1 MASQHNTINKMH
13 VNKPVFYSSAIISI
27 LLALF
32 TVLFPKLV
40 ENGLNIAQGIVS
52 HYFGWFYMLVMVIC
66 MVFVFWLAFSRFGKL
81 RLGRDD
87 ERPEFS
93 YVSWISM
100 LFSSGIGIAL
110 LYFGAY
116 EPLHHFLYPPVAS
129 SADKIVLAEAAMAQ
143 TFLHWGLHGWAL
155 YGLLAVSMGYF
166 AYRRNLP
173 LALRSV
179 LQGLLGDRYDGWM
192 GNLVDAFGIIA
203 TLIAMVTNLGIGALV
218 FLSGLNYLFDVPE
231 SPLILVGLVIVMMLV
246 ATIAAISGVE
256 KGIAWIS
263 NFNVRLLCVF
273 LLFVFITGPTGI
285 LVDGFIQNTGDYIRI
300 LVPKSFEMYLFNE
313 EAKAWSGMWTIF
325 YWAWWIAWAP
335 FVGMFIARI
344 SKGRT
349 IKEVILG
356 VLFIPL
362 GFTLAWLSIFGNTAL
377 NLVLFSEQPLIVDAV
392 VNDPP
397 MVLYRLLEHLPFT
410 TFTAAVTTVI
420 SFMLFLT
427 PVDSGTLM
435 IANLSMKF
443 EGEHKDAAIWMRVFW
458 ALTTT
463 AISIG
468 LLLVGNFS
476 TIQMAVVLCGLPF
489 SFVVILYMISLRKA
503 LFEDALLSTQAP
515 SKPVPIHDSVIVKG

>member
-1 MASQHNTINKMH
+1 MMKKYNTENKMH
-13 VNKPVFYSSAIISI
+13 VNKFVFYSSAIISI
-27 LLALF
+27 LLTLF
-32 TVLFPKLV
+32 MGLFPKLA
-40 ENGLNIAQGIVS
+40 ERGLIIAQQFVS
-52 HYFGWFYMLVMVIC
+52 HYFGWFYMLVMIIC
-66 MVFVFWLAFSRFGKL
+66 LVFVFWLAFSKYGAL
-81 RLGRDD
+81 RLGPDNEKPD
-87 ERPEFS
+87 FS
-93 YVSWISM
+93 YLSWVSM

-116 EPLHHFLYPPVAS
+116 EPLHHFLNPPTVS
-129 SADKIVLAEAAMAQ
+129 TEDKISLAQAAMAQ

-155 YGLLAVSMGYF
+155 YGLMAVSMGYF
-166 AYRRNLP
+166 TYRRNLP

-179 LQGLLGDRYDGWM
+179 LHGLLGNRYDGWM
-192 GNLVDAFGIIA
+192 GNMVDAFAIIA

-218 FLSGLNYLFDVPE
+218 CLAGLNYLFDLPE
-231 SPLILVGLVIVMMLV
+231 SPIILVCLVIFMMLV
-246 ATIAAISGVE
+246 ATFAAVSGVE
-256 KGIAWIS
+256 KGIAWLS

-273 LLFVFITGPTGI
+273 LFFVFITGPTS
-285 LVDGFIQNTGDYIRI
+285 LLLDGFIQNTGNYIGF
-300 LVPKSFEMYLFNE
+300 LLPKSFEMYLFNE
-313 EAKAWSGMWTIF
+313 EGKAWSGMWTIF

-356 VLFIPL
+356 VLLIPL

-377 NLVLFSEQPLIVDAV
+377 NLVLSSENALILDAV
-392 VNDPP
+392 INDPP
-397 MVLYRLLEHLPFT
+397 MVLFRLLENLPFT
-410 TFTAAVTTVI
+410 TFMSAVTTVI

-435 IANLSMKF
+435 IANLSMRF
-443 EGEHKDAAIWMRVFW
+443 EGEFKDSAIWMRVFW
-458 ALTTT
+458 AITTT

-489 SFVVILYMISLRKA
+489 SIVIVLYMISLRKA
-503 LFEDALLSTQAP
+503 LFEDIKANEQLSDVNDIRPLKTVI
-515 SKPVPIHDSVIVKG
+515 SK